1 MKKSFYIETFGCQ
14 MNKGDSEL
22 MGLSMIRNGFIPA
35 PDMKSAEI
43 CIFNTCSVRQN
54 AEDRA
59 IAIIKETKKSRAKK
73 NSLII
78 LTGCM
83 AQHIGDDMVTSGI
96 ADISIGPY
104 QSPACGEIITEFL
117 SNDKKKIY
125 SSQKPDD
132 FAPRIDNDLIPD
144 QDTHSWHKWVTIT
157 HGCENFCSY
166 CIVPYVRGKLISFPS
181 EKIIKFIDNLAKKGI
196 TEITLLGQ
204 NVNQYGQDSGD
215 IPFYRL
221 LEKTAM
227 ISGLKRINFLTSH
240 PMDFSPEIVDV
251 IKNHPNISRG
261 IHLPLQSGSD
271 KILKEMNRKYTI
283 SHYYNIVDIITKEL
297 GEFALSTD
305 LITGFPDETDKDF
318 KETLKAVKNIKFD
331 EAFMF
336 AYSPR
341 TGTPAAEIA
350 EPLSREEKLERLKQ
364 LITLQRKISL
374 EKLRLRIDKK
384 ETVIASKT
392 SKKSNEELLGK
403 TGLNHPVV
411 FKGNVDDI
419 GKEIL
424 VEIRGIK
431 GSTLIGEKII

>member
-1 MKKSFYIETFGCQ
+1 

-22 MGLSMIRNGFIPA
+22 MELSMIRNGFIPA
-35 PDMKSAEI
+35 LDMKSAEI

-59 IAIIKETKKSRAKK
+59 IAIIKKEK
-73 NSLII
+73 NSRVKKKPLIV
-78 LTGCM
+78 LVGCM
-83 AQHIGDDMVTSGI
+83 AQNIGDDIVASGI

-104 QSPACGEIITEFL
+104 QSPACGEIVTEFL
-117 SNDKKKIY
+117 SNGKKKIY
-125 SSQKPDD
+125 SSQEPDD
-132 FAPRIDNDLIPD
+132 FVARINNDLIPNKD
-144 QDTHSWHKWVTIT
+144 EHSWHKWVTIT

-181 EKIIKFIDNLAKKGI
+181 EQIIKFIEDLAKKGI
-196 TEITLLGQ
+196 IEITLLGQ

-215 IPFYRL
+215 IPFYKL
-221 LEKTAM
+221 LEKAAS
-227 ISGLKRINFLTSH
+227 IPGLKRINFLTSH
-240 PMDFSPEIVDV
+240 PMDFSSEIVDV

-271 KILKEMNRKYTI
+271 KILKKMNRKYTI

-297 GEFALSTD
+297 GEFGLSTD
-305 LITGFPDETDKDF
+305 LITGFPEETEEDF
-318 KETLKAVKNIKFD
+318 KETLKAVKTIRFD

-341 TGTPAAEIA
+341 IGTPAAEIA
-350 EPLSREEKLERLKQ
+350 EPLSREEKLKRLQQ

-374 EKLRLRIDKK
+374 EKLRSRIDKK
-384 ETVIASKT
+384 ETVIASRT
-392 SKKSNEELLGK
+392 SKRSDEELLGR

-411 FKGNVDDI
+411 FKGNVNDI